1 MPFDATARHV
11 NTFTCLLLLLLLK
24 LFDPHGRLLQ
34 HLRILILHLDDLS
47 ADSFQLSLIRAV
59 ELTLLQ
65 ISFLR
70 LITLYQ
76 EHVFSLRRE

>member
-11 NTFTCLLLLLLLK
+11 NTFTCLLLLLLK

-70 LITLYQ
+70 LITLY
-76 EHVFSLRRE
+76 

>member
-11 NTFTCLLLLLLLK
+11 NTFTCLLLLLLE

-70 LITLYQ
+70 LITLY
-76 EHVFSLRRE
+76 